1 MAKDRG
7 SEHRSGR
14 RRREHRAINPASD
27 STVASGAESREVS
40 VQRPGPE
47 LPDLGALAR
56 LGPHPDLSADPA
68 LGVGLPDV
76 ASLLA
81 HGLDRLELSD
91 LAAEAQPTAA
101 PARRSRSKRTA
112 APVVDQE
119 LPDLSGLASLPFDE
133 ADSMPAWPPVEALP
147 APAWELDQMGR
158 AAVDP
163 EPGDECVVFT
173 VAGARFAVPL
183 GNVAQ
188 VGEVGHVT
196 RVPNTPSWIV
206 GVISWR
212 ENVISLI
219 DMPMLLGQQ
228 SDVPGGHVVVIHTD
242 DGEMAA
248 GLLVERLG
256 RIERYPQGQFRGE
269 PLDGAV
275 GRIARGAYRPEESD
289 DVIAVDVSMLLAVA
303 WPDLVAQASA

>member
-7 SEHRSGR
+7 TEHRLGR
-14 RRREHRAINPASD
+14 RRRGHRAIDPASD
-27 STVASGAESREVS
+27 STVASDAESREVTVS
-40 VQRPGPE
+40 RPGPE

-56 LGPHPDLSADPA
+56 LGPHPDLS
-68 LGVGLPDV
+68 
-76 ASLLA
+76 
-81 HGLDRLELSD
+81 
-91 LAAEAQPTAA
+91 
-101 PARRSRSKRTA
+101 
-112 APVVDQE
+112 
-119 LPDLSGLASLPFDE
+119 GLASLPFDE
-133 ADSMPAWPPVEALP
+133 ADATPAWPAAEALP
-147 APAWELDQMGR
+147 PPAWELDQLGR

-163 EPGDECVVFT
+163 EPGDECVVFW

-256 RIERYPQGQFRGE
+256 RIERYPHGQFRDD
-269 PLDGAV
+269 PLDDSV
-275 GRIARGAYRPEESD
+275 GRIARGAYRPDESE

-303 WPDLVAQASA
+303 WPDLVGQASA

>member
-7 SEHRSGR
+7 TEHRVGR
-14 RRREHRAINPASD
+14 RRRGHRATDAASD
-27 STVASGAESREVS
+27 STVASDAESRNASVS
-40 VQRPGPE
+40 APGPE

-68 LGVGLPDV
+68 LGLGLPDV

-81 HGLDRLELSD
+81 QGLDRLELSD
-91 LAAEAQPTAA
+91 LAAEP
-101 PARRSRSKRTA
+101 PPLA
-112 APVVDQE
+112 APVRRAKSRRTAGPKVDQE
-119 LPDLSGLASLPFDE
+119 LPDLSGLASLPFDD
-133 ADSMPAWPPVEALP
+133 ADATPTWPTAEALP
-147 APAWELDQMGR
+147 PPAWELDQLGR
-158 AAVDP
+158 VAVDP
-163 EPGDECVVFT
+163 EPGDECVVFW

-228 SDVPGGHVVVIHTD
+228 SEVPGGHVVVIRTD

-256 RIERYPQGQFRGE
+256 RIERYPHGQFRND
-269 PLDGAV
+269 PLGDAV
-275 GRIARGAYRPEESD
+275 GRIARGAYRPEGSE
-289 DVIAVDVSMLLAVA
+289 DVVAVDVPMLLAVA
-303 WPDLVAQASA
+303 WPGLVGEASA